1 MKSIVT
7 AALAFAL
14 LSACTTPAFQAL
26 TTSAPV
32 AQSDAFSLVV
42 QQLHARGYTIVSSS
56 RETGSVIAE
65 KDAGTGLTL
74 STNPEDV
81 RKMDR
86 LEVGV
91 YAAPNQQTSVRVMP
105 VSMRQIGNRPS
116 VRDERPSRTAIADA
130 EAIVQALGSG

>member
-1 MKSIVT
+1 MTRIFT
-7 AALAFAL
+7 AALAFAVIP
-14 LSACTTPAFQAL
+14 ACTTPAFQAL

-32 AQSDAFSLVV
+32 TTSDAFSVV
-42 QQLHARGYTIVSSS
+42 IQQLHARGYTIVSSS

-65 KDAGTGLTL
+65 KDAGTSLTF
-74 STNPEDV
+74 STEPEDI

-91 YAAPNQQTSVRVMP
+91 YAGPDQQTSVRVMP
-105 VSMRQIGNRPS
+105 VSMRQIGNHPP
-116 VRDERPSRTAIADA
+116 VRDQRPSRTAVADA